1 MTTVVISQPM
11 FFPWVG
17 LFEQIR
23 LADVY
28 VHYDD
33 AQFSKG
39 GFSNRV
45 QLKTSHGSRWLTV
58 PLQDLHL
65 GQAINEVRLQAK
77 QRWQPAHLALL
88 EQAYRRAPHRDAML
102 ALVKDVYAL
111 DAKSLSDIATRSIHA
126 VCHYFGLE
134 MGRRFLRSSDL
145 GIPGAGSRRVLDV
158 VKSVGGD
165 TYITGHGA
173 RHYLDH
179 EMFEDAGVQVRY
191 MSYLKTPYP
200 QLHGDFTPFVSI
212 LDLVANVGAD
222 GLNVIDSPSVHWK
235 EFLAWMK

>member
-45 QLKTSHGSRWLTV
+45 QLKTSSGSRWLTV
-58 PLQDLHL
+58 PLLDLHL
-65 GQAINEVRLQAK
+65 GQAINQVRLQAK
-77 QRWQPAHLALL
+77 KDWQPGHVALI
-88 EQAYRRAPHRDAML
+88 EQAYRRAPYCDAML
-102 ALVKDVYAL
+102 GLVQEVYAPE
-111 DAKSLSDIATRSIHA
+111 ASSLADLATRSIDV
-126 VCHYFGLE
+126 VCQYLG
-134 MGRRFLRSSDL
+134 MATRKVFLSSSSL
-145 GIPGAGSRRVLDV
+145 NIAGASSQRVLDI

-165 TYITGHGA
+165 TYVTGHGA
-173 RHYLDH
+173 QGYLDH
-179 EMFEDAGVQVRY
+179 ELFENAGVEVRY
-191 MSYLKTPYP
+191 LAYRKTPYP
-200 QLHGDFTPFVSI
+200 QLHGEFTPYVSV
-212 LDLVANVGAD
+212 LDLIANVGTE
-222 GLNVIDSPSVHWK
+222 GVNWIHSPSVNWK
-235 EFLAWMK
+235 EFLAWTK